1 MYKNL
6 IKIFKILNPDQLKKF
21 KILLFFMMIS
31 MIFETIGI
39 SSMVPLINFFTD
51 GSLLPNLNIDLNNF
65 FYEIGVKRENILHIV
80 LIIIF
85 IIYFIKNLY
94 LGFYSW
100 VETKFSYKVRFD
112 IGVSLFKKY
121 LNKPYMFHVQNNSSH
136 LMAKIIQ
143 DTAVFGSALSNAS
156 ALLTEIL
163 VITGITLFLFIVK
176 PLETSIIFLIG
187 SILST
192 GFYMFVKNKVVLLG
206 EQRTQAE
213 KAKMKSLQQGL
224 GAIKDI
230 IIYKVQKLF
239 TDSFSVDS
247 NNIANVGFKIS
258 FINKLPRI
266 WFELCIIS
274 IVTIVIFIM
283 SLQKIDSNSIM
294 ATIGIFLIA
303 SLRIIPSINKILVAL
318 QTIKFSEPALNSLQ
332 KDLKIE
338 TFDILNEEKK
348 EKGTMDFKNE
358 IKIENLNFRYPNSQ
372 KDVLKNLNFS
382 IKKNQFIGIVGE
394 TGSGKST
401 LVDLLTGLI
410 KPSSGSIKVDGMN
423 ISKNLDLWK
432 KKIGYVPQNLYLM
445 DDTVKKNIAF
455 GYKDNEISFEIIQ
468 NCINQSELSKFISG
482 LENGIESKVG
492 EKAVKISGG
501 EKQRVGIARALYH
514 DPQVLIF
521 DEATSSLDLTT
532 EKKIFETL
540 KKFKL
545 NKTIIFITHKNTNLN
560 ICDKVFKIINN
571 TIDEVKINN
580 HEK

>member
-1 MYKNL
+1 MYKSI
-6 IKIFKILNPDQLKKF
+6 IKIFKILNPSQLKKF
-21 KILLFFMMIS
+21 KILLFLMTIS

-51 GSLLPNLNIDLNNF
+51 GSLLPSLNVDLNNF
-65 FYEIGVKRENILHIV
+65 FYEAGVKKENILHIV

-121 LNKPYMFHVQNNSSH
+121 LNKPYMFHVENNSSH
-136 LMAKIIQ
+136 LMSKIIQ
-143 DTAVFGSALSNAS
+143 DTAVFGSALSNVS

-163 VITGITLFLFIVK
+163 VIIGITLFLFIVK
-176 PLETSIIFLIG
+176 PLETSIIFFIG
-187 SILST
+187 SILSV
-192 GFYMFVKNKVVLLG
+192 GFYIFIKNKVIFLG
-206 EQRTQAE
+206 EQRTRAE

-239 TDSFSVDS
+239 IDSFSVDS

-283 SLQKIDSNSIM
+283 SLQKIDSNQIM

-318 QTIKFSEPALNSLQ
+318 QTIKFSETALNSLHQ
-332 KDLKIE
+332 DLKIE
-338 TFDILNEEKK
+338 TFSIADQEQK
-348 EKGTMDFKNE
+348 EKAIIDFKNE

-410 KPSSGSIKVDGMN
+410 EPSSGSIKVDGIN
-423 ISKNLDLWK
+423 ISKNIDLWK

-455 GYKDNEISFEIIQ
+455 GHKDNEISLEIIK
-468 NCINQSELSKFISG
+468 NCIKQSELSKFISG
-482 LENGIESKVG
+482 LEGGIESKVG

-521 DEATSSLDLTT
+521 DEATSSLDLIT

-571 TIDEVKINN
+571 TIEEVKINN